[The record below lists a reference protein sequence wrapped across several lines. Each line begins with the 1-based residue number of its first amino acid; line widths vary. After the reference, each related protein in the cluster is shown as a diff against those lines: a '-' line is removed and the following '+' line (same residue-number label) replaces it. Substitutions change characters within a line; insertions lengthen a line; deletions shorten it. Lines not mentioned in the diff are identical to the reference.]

1 MSIAPDL
8 PLFQQYQLQ
17 FAAHIRDPQGNPK
30 PHQVVARRMRVYKD
44 IVFANIEAALANCFP
59 VCKRMIGKR
68 AWCKLIRG
76 FFIHHQ
82 SRSPLFRQI
91 PEEFLSY
98 LEQVET
104 WADIPPMPIYFKS
117 LAHYE
122 WVELAV
128 SSSEA
133 EIDMANIDIL
143 GDLLS
148 DDIVLAPTL
157 KLLAYDYPVHQ
168 ISTKNKPQQAL
179 VDPVYLAVYRDLRDE
194 VRFVEINQMTHTLL
208 QKMLH
213 SPISGEVVLSKLA
226 RDMQY
231 PAEQLIAFG
240 LPILQDLHEQQLI
253 LGTRR

>member
-1 MSIAPDL
+1 MTIAPGL

-17 FAAHIRDPQGNPK
+17 FAAHIRDPHGNPK
-30 PHQVVARRMRVYKD
+30 PQQVAARRMRVYKD

-59 VCKRMIGKR
+59 VCKRVIGKR
-68 AWCKLIRG
+68 LWHKLIRG

-82 SRSPLFRQI
+82 SHSPLFRQI

-98 LEQVET
+98 LEQLEK
-104 WADIPPMPIYFKS
+104 WADIPAIPAYFKS

-128 SSSEA
+128 ASSEA
-133 EIDMANIDIL
+133 GIDMANIDTS
-143 GDLLS
+143 GDLLG
-148 DDIVLAPTL
+148 DKIVLAPTL

-168 ISTKNKPQQAL
+168 ISPKNRPDAAL
-179 VDPVYLAVYRDLRDE
+179 ANPVYLSVYRNLADE
-194 VRFVEINQMTHTLL
+194 VRFVEINQMTYALL
-208 QKMLH
+208 QKMMQ
-213 SPISGEVVLSKLA
+213 SPISGEAVLSILA

-231 PAEQLIAFG
+231 PADQLIAFG